1 MNKDE
6 QNSKRGEGK
15 ISAANVASI
24 GLALVSICLSVGVC
38 YQQSKLEHQVQAVV
52 KGSPELVDTPRD
64 TQANATSHQL
74 EDEME
79 KLKTLAAEI
88 ESLKAKAEEV
98 DKAQKSTSQMVST
111 IQDSSQKL
119 LNEVQNIMALLEK
132 MENDVAAPASLQ
144 RKSEQYLVEARKATG
159 PTTGKLYEGAL
170 RYAEDKMPVLLEY
183 VEWKAKELD
192 SQEDVIAAQE
202 QLALLKVFCDEV
214 LVYASPADWGRFEE
228 LRNRIARV
236 ESGINSRVEAE
247 LKQQNQKLDSLETLL
262 SDAPPAAVP
271 ALYTEWKDKKV
282 RPELEDRYEQ
292 LMVQLHQK
300 RSCLTSSQE
309 PLLLP
314 YVSEDTPWEPW
325 LTNFS
330 ARLDD
335 ESLPMA
341 SRIEDCSAAV
351 EVLAAAEN
359 APDAEGKIS
368 VLLRKIERQLMV
380 LGWRNQ
386 VDLLQS
392 RSGEENQQP
401 LLVQLES
408 LESQTDSFDE
418 ATLQNVQG
426 SLAFVY
432 KKLYDL
438 RSSALDKEQKKIEQH
453 IGAEDMKKQF
463 IDGITQQRWQ
473 LWVEF
478 LEWCKRCPAL
488 VDSGPSAPEPP
499 SSSAPD
505 LSLYQEYETKINKLD
520 SDYTNNNVK
529 QPTVHQGNC
538 HALAREIREH
548 KEQIPDY
555 RKLLKM
561 LEDSRKKV
569 EEFLGPQS
577 GIDAN

>member
-38 YQQSKLEHQVQAVV
+38 YQQSKIEHQGQAVV
-52 KGSPELVDTPRD
+52 KGSPTLVDT
-64 TQANATSHQL
+64 Q
-74 EDEME
+74 
-79 KLKTLAAEI
+79 LKTLAAEI
-88 ESLKAKAEEV
+88 ESLKAKTEEV

-192 SQEDVIAAQE
+192 SQENVIAAQE

-247 LKQQNQKLDSLETLL
+247 LKQQNQELDRLETGL
-262 SDAPPAAVP
+262 SDATPDAVS
-271 ALYTEWKDKKV
+271 ALYNEWKDKKV

-292 LMVQLHQK
+292 LMTQLHQK
-300 RSCLTSSQE
+300 RSCLTSSQD

-330 ARLDD
+330 VRLDD

-408 LESQTDSFDE
+408 LESQADSFDE

-426 SLAFVY
+426 ALAFVY

-453 IGAEDMKKQF
+453 ISAEDMKKQF
-463 IDGITQQRWQ
+463 SDGIVQQRYQ
-473 LWVEF
+473 LRLEF

-488 VDSGPSAPEPP
+488 VNSVTPEPP
-499 SSSAPD
+499 SSPAPD
-505 LSLYQEYETKINKLD
+505 LYQEYEKKINKLD

-529 QPTVHQGNC
+529 QPTEHQRKC
-538 HALAREIREH
+538 HELAREIREH

-569 EEFLGPQS
+569 EIFMKHQP